1 LAQKEPERPSYRLT
15 HAHVET
21 DLDLLEGKLLNQL
34 FTRVSLDERLDLHFE
49 EVEAALHD
57 RELLELLLVRELLL
71 QTLEVLSEKDR
82 NLFFTQLEELVEKL
96 NVLKIVVHF

>member
-49 EVEAALHD
+49 EVEAALD
-57 RELLELLLVRELLL
+57 NRELLELVLTKELLL

-82 NLFFTQLEELVEKL
+82 YLFFALLEELVEIL
-96 NVLKIVVHF
+96 VILEIEVSF